1 VEGLSSKPVL
11 IIDLIVNW
19 NDTGEGPL
27 QLIRLRSDAFD
38 VRKLIPRVTRSV
50 DAFRALQE
58 QLLAR
63 TGAVP
68 LPDRDAV
75 RGRPFRTFSDLE
87 IYQRE
92 VLQVEG

>member
-1 VEGLSSKPVL
+1 LP
-11 IIDLIVNW
+11 
-19 NDTGEGPL
+19 
-27 QLIRLRSDAFD
+27 QA
-38 VRKLIPRVTRSV
+38 TRSI

-75 RGRPFRTFSDLE
+75 RGRPFRTYSGLE
-87 IYQRE
+87 SYVRE